1 MSSPISWCRKQSS
14 FNFNGNIGSAAVTVC
29 ILLMAINRTPR
40 FISGWFM
47 AGKLKLAKPRA
58 LYFAVNSFFSPIFAS
73 QFLFP
78 WPNAFRCTLTAIVGH
93 KWYKQ
98 MEFHLLD
105 ILGFVFWTNN
115 RELHNSKYSKKNYW
129 NFQNLRYFK
138 LYFIKA
144 YFIIFNIRNLI
155 FSNRK
160 ER

>member
-14 FNFNGNIGSAAVTVC
+14 FNFNGNIGSTAVTVC

-47 AGKLKLAKPRA
+47 AGKLKLAKLRA
-58 LYFAVNSFFSPIFAS
+58 LYFAVNSSPIFAN

-98 MEFHLLD
+98 MELRFYARFYFRFCLLW
-105 ILGFVFWTNN
+105 IIKNYIITTV
-115 RELHNSKYSKKNYW
+115 KKDYW
-129 NFQNLRYFK
+129 NFLK
-138 LYFIKA
+138 LKVCILNCILLSKLLFFI
-144 YFIIFNIRNLI
+144 FGI
-155 FSNRK
+155 
-160 ER
+160 